1 MSTKIVMKCKVCADA
16 KKPEKVVTS
25 HFTKNKNGVVVCPTL
40 LEQECRYCHKKGHT
54 VKFCKMLEKN
64 NAAKSLPIAPGLS
77 LPIAPALSIP
87 QKMRIAP
94 ALSNSFSVLESDEEE
109 GEEKPEPVE
118 EYPALSENWAKKT
131 TPISTN
137 MSFAKALISEPK
149 MPPPALPVVH
159 VELPKNEPPRQTIR
173 IIRDIKTSRWVND
186 SSSDE
191 EDEDDEEVAP
201 KVAQNVMV
209 EDNSAW

>member
-54 VKFCKMLEKN
+54 VKFCKTLEKN
-64 NAAKSLPIAPGLS
+64 TAKSLPIAPGLS
-77 LPIAPALSIP
+77 LPIAPALSIKTP
-87 QKMRIAP
+87 MRIAP

-109 GEEKPEPVE
+109 GEDREELVE
-118 EYPALSENWAKKT
+118 EYPALSENWTKST
-131 TPISTN
+131 TTISTN

-159 VELPKNEPPRQTIR
+159 VELPKNEPPSKPVR
-173 IIRDIKTSRWVND
+173 IIDLKTSRWVND
-186 SSSDE
+186 DSSSDE
-191 EDEDDEEVAP
+191 EDDEEVAP
-201 KVAQNVMV
+201 KVAQHVMV